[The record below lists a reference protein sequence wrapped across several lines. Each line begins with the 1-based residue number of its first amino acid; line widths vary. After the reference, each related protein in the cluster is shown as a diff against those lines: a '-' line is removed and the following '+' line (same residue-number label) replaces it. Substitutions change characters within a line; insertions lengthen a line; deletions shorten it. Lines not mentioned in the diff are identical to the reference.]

1 MRGVHLTLRSSY
13 LIYSSMQ
20 VFMEK
25 IGGGEEEERKK
36 LLDSAL
42 TEPALGSRKAAGIYK
57 EAMRI

>member
-1 MRGVHLTLRSSY
+1 M
-13 LIYSSMQ
+13 
-20 VFMEK
+20 FMEK